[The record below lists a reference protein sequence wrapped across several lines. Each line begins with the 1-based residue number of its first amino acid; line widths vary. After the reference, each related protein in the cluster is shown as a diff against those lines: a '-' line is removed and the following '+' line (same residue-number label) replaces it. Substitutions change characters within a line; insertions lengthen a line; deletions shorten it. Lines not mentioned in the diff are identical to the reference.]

1 MEKIIVLGTGSGITI
16 NCYSLSALLENNKGN
31 YLLIDTGSGNQILNH
46 LKMKNIDINRIH
58 DIFIS
63 HKHIDH
69 LWGIVPLLR
78 YIMQQ
83 YSKHNYSGILN
94 IYCAEEIKEI
104 VDMFIRETFHKAH
117 ENLYKEI
124 VKYHFCEDGKKFN
137 IIGYEVEAIDTE
149 SIECTQYGFKTTLN
163 SGKTLAFLGD
173 VPCSKNVYS
182 RIKNPDWVLH
192 EAMCLEKDKK
202 KVKPHEKNHSTV
214 KDVAITMNKLNI
226 KNSLLWHCIDNDIE
240 NRKVLFNKEAK
251 EHFQGNVYVPD
262 DLDEIE
268 L

>member
-16 NCYSLSALLENNKGN
+16 NCYSLSALLENNKGD
-31 YLLIDTGSGNQILNH
+31 YLLIDTGSGNQILNQ
-46 LKMKNIDINRIH
+46 LNIKNIDINKIH

-69 LWGIVPLLR
+69 LWGIIPLLR

-83 YSKHNYSGILN
+83 YRKGNYEGALN
-94 IYCAEEIKEI
+94 IYCEKNIKKI
-104 VDMFIRETFHKAH
+104 VDMFIKETFHKVH
-117 ENLYKEI
+117 EDLYKQI
-124 VKYHFCEDGKKFN
+124 VKYHFCENGKKFN
-137 IIGYEVEAIDTE
+137 MIGYEIEAIDTE

-182 RIKNPDWVLH
+182 RIENLDWVLH
-192 EAMCLEKDKK
+192 EAMCLEEDKD
-202 KVKPHEKNHSTV
+202 KVKPHKINHSTV
-214 KDVAITMNKLNI
+214 KDVAVVMNKLNI
-226 KNSLLWHCIDNDIE
+226 KNLLLWHCRDNNIE
-240 NRKVLFNKEAK
+240 IRKELFTKEAK
-251 EHFQGNVYVPD
+251 EYFSGNVFVPN